1 MTEESKKG
9 KDKGKKSGG
18 KKGKDKD
25 KAEMQEQQL
34 QMQEE
39 VSVESK
45 DTVRSSYTIES
56 VSMIRSEG
64 SIEEE
69 LGISLVEVEAKPG
82 EVVIGPKRLTRFEK
96 ARIVGAR
103 ALQLALGVSPLI
115 VVPKNM
121 NDPISIAEYEL
132 SNKAL
137 PISIRRLL
145 PDGRYQ
151 DIPIVWL
158 LIN

>member
-45 DTVRSSYTIES
+45 DTVRSSYTMES

-64 SIEEE
+64 PIEE
-69 LGISLVEVEAKPG
+69 LGVSLVEVEAKPG
-82 EVVIGPKRLTRFEK
+82 EIVIGPKRLTRFEK

-115 VVPKNM
+115 VVPKNIS
-121 NDPISIAEYEL
+121 DPISIAEYEL